1 MIESNPFA
9 IVSES
14 LGLAPSVMQAYIIL
28 MVLLVI
34 GGTLLDVVHK
44 KSAKFFFEK
53 GQSLKKI
60 AKREVGAGEKLGI
73 ALSTLANEV
82 LTSGEFENPQRRISH
97 LFTMYG
103 FIVFVVTT
111 AMLIFSLPVA
121 QGQGSG
127 LVPALWHLGALSLCF
142 GGYWF
147 WLKIR
152 VDVRSE
158 GNVWY
163 NVHQSDLFIV
173 SLLLMATFALIWSVL
188 QAVAGPTSVW
198 TIIAFVVFIGAS
210 TTLFSTVLWSKFAHM
225 FFKPAA
231 AFQKKVAV
239 ADGSRD
245 KLPEIPELSSAECK
259 ARYPDIPEY
268 MGANPPNM
276 GLGMK
281 REAPA
286 HY

>member
-9 IVSES
+9 ILSES
-14 LGLAPSVMQAYIIL
+14 LALDPGVMQAYIIL
-28 MVLLVI
+28 MIVLVI

-44 KSAKFFFEK
+44 KSARYFFEK

-60 AKREVGAGEKLGI
+60 AKREVGGGEKLGI
-73 ALSTLANEV
+73 AVSTLTNEV
-82 LTSGEFENPQRRISH
+82 LTSSEFENRDRRISH

-103 FIVFVVTT
+103 FIFFVVTT
-111 AMLIFSLPVA
+111 AVMIFGLPA
-121 QGQGSG
+121 AEGEGSG
-127 LVPALWHLGALSLCF
+127 LVPVLWHLGALSICI

-147 WLKIR
+147 WFKIR
-152 VDVRSE
+152 ADVRSD
-158 GNVWY
+158 GNAWY

-173 SLLLMATFALIWSVL
+173 SLLLMATFALIWSFL
-188 QAVAGPTSVW
+188 QTSAGATSLW
-198 TIIAFVVFIGAS
+198 TIIAFIVFIAAS
-210 TTLFSTVLWSKFAHM
+210 TTLFSTILWSKFAHM

-259 ARYPDIPEY
+259 ERYPDIPEY
-268 MGANPPNM
+268 MGDNPPNM
-276 GLGMK
+276 GLGIK
-281 REAPA
+281 REAPT

>member
-1 MIESNPFA
+1 MMESNPFA
-9 IVSES
+9 ILSES

-44 KSAKFFFEK
+44 KSAAYFSEK
-53 GQSLKKI
+53 GQSLKKL
-60 AKREVGAGEKLGI
+60 AKREVGGGEKLGI
-73 ALSTLANEV
+73 ALSTLTNEV
-82 LTSGEFENPQRRISH
+82 LTSGEFENPERRISH

-111 AMLIFSLPVA
+111 AVLIFSLPVA
-121 QGQGSG
+121 QGEGSG
-127 LVPALWHLGALSLCF
+127 LLPALWHLGALSLCF

-152 VDVRSE
+152 VDVRSD
-158 GNVWY
+158 GNAWY

-173 SLLLMATFALIWSVL
+173 SLLLMATFALIWSAL
-188 QAVAGPTSVW
+188 QAFVGATSVL
-198 TIIAFVVFIGAS
+198 TIIAFVVFIAAS

-276 GLGMK
+276 GLGIK

>member
-9 IVSES
+9 ILSEG
-14 LGLAPSVMQAYIIL
+14 LGLAPSIMQAYIIL

-34 GGTLLDVVHK
+34 GGTLLDVAHK
-44 KSAKFFFEK
+44 KSAKYFFEK

-60 AKREVGAGEKLGI
+60 AKREVGAGEKMGL
-73 ALSTLANEV
+73 ALSTLTKEV
-82 LTSGEFENPQRRISH
+82 LTSGEFDNRDRRISH

-111 AMLIFSLPVA
+111 AILIFGLPA
-121 QGQGSG
+121 AEGQGSG

-147 WLKIR
+147 WIKLR

-158 GNVWY
+158 GNRWY
-163 NVHQSDLFIV
+163 NVQEADLFIL
-173 SLLLMATFALIWSVL
+173 SLLVMATFALIWSVL
-188 QAVAGPTSVW
+188 QASTGATSVW
-198 TIIAFVVFIGAS
+198 SIIAFVIFIAAT
-210 TTLFSTVLWSKFAHM
+210 TTLFSTILWSKFAHM

-245 KLPEIPELSSAECK
+245 KLPEIPDLASAECK
-259 ARYPDIPEY
+259 QRFPDIPEY
-268 MGANPPNM
+268 MGDNPPYM
-276 GLGMK
+276 GLGIK
-281 REAPA
+281 REAPT

>member
-1 MIESNPFA
+1 MFTSNPFA
-9 IVSES
+9 ALSANLS
-14 LGLAPSVMQAYIIL
+14 LDPGVMQAYVVV
-28 MVLLVI
+28 MVILVI

-44 KSAKFFFEK
+44 KSAKYFFEK

-60 AKREVGAGEKLGI
+60 AKREVGGGEKLGL
-73 ALSTLANEV
+73 AVSTLTSEV
-82 LTSGEFENPQRRISH
+82 LTSSEFANPERRVSH

-111 AMLIFSLPVA
+111 AILIFGLPVKE
-121 QGQGSG
+121 GEGSA
-127 LVPALWHLGALSLCF
+127 LVPLLWHLGALSICI

-152 VDVRSE
+152 ADVLTE
-158 GNVWY
+158 GHKWY
-163 NVHQSDLFIV
+163 DVHQADLFIV

-188 QAVAGPTSVW
+188 QASTGATSVLSIVAF
-198 TIIAFVVFIGAS
+198 IIFIAAT

-245 KLPEIPELSSAECK
+245 KLPEIPDLASAECK
-259 ARYPDIPEY
+259 QRFPDIPEY
-268 MGANPPNM
+268 MGDNPPYM
-276 GLGMK
+276 GLGIK
-281 REAPA
+281 REAPT

>member
-9 IVSES
+9 ILSENLS
-14 LGLAPSVMQAYIIL
+14 LDPGVMQAYVIL
-28 MVLLVI
+28 MFLLVI

-44 KSAKFFFEK
+44 KSAKYFFEK

-60 AKREVGAGEKLGI
+60 AKREVGGGEKLGI
-73 ALSTLANEV
+73 ALSTLTNEV
-82 LTSGEFENPQRRISH
+82 LTSSEFKNPDRRISH

-111 AMLIFSLPVA
+111 AVLIFGLPVA
-121 QGQGSG
+121 EGDGSA
-127 LVPALWHLGALSLCF
+127 LVPVLWHLGALSMCI

-147 WLKIR
+147 WFKIR

-158 GNVWY
+158 GNEWH

-173 SLLLMATFALIWSVL
+173 SLLLTATFALIWSIL
-188 QAVAGPTSVW
+188 QTSAGPTAVP
-198 TIIAFVVFIGAS
+198 TIIAFVVFIVAA
-210 TTLFSTVLWSKFAHM
+210 TTLFSTILWSKFAHM

-245 KLPEIPELSSAECK
+245 KLPEIPDLSSAECK

-276 GLGMK
+276 GLGIK
-281 REAPA
+281 REIPT

>member
-1 MIESNPFA
+1 MIASNPFA
-9 IVSES
+9 IVSQNLS
-14 LGLAPSVMQAYIIL
+14 LDPGVMQAYVVL

-44 KSAKFFFEK
+44 KSAKYFFEK

-60 AKREVGAGEKLGI
+60 AKREVGGGEKIGI
-73 ALSTLANEV
+73 ALSTLTNEV
-82 LTSGEFENPQRRISH
+82 LTSSEFKNPDRRLSH
-97 LFTMYG
+97 LFMMYG
-103 FIVFVVTT
+103 FVFFVVTT
-111 AMLIFSLPVA
+111 AVMIFGLPVA
-121 QGQGSG
+121 EGGGAG
-127 LVPALWHLGALSLCF
+127 LAPLLWHLGALSICI

-147 WLKIR
+147 WFKIR

-158 GNVWY
+158 GNEWH

-173 SLLLMATFALIWSVL
+173 SLLLMATFALIWSFL
-188 QAVAGPTSVW
+188 QAIAGATSVLSVL
-198 TIIAFVVFIGAS
+198 AFVVFIVAA
-210 TTLFSTVLWSKFAHM
+210 TTLFSTILWSKFAHM

-245 KLPEIPELSSAECK
+245 KLPEIPDLSSAECK
-259 ARYPDIPEY
+259 ERYPDIPEY

-276 GLGMK
+276 GLGIK

>member
-9 IVSES
+9 ILSES
-14 LGLAPSVMQAYIIL
+14 LGLDPSVMQAYIIL

-44 KSAKFFFEK
+44 KSAAYFFEK
-53 GQSLKKI
+53 GQSLKKL
-60 AKREVGAGEKLGI
+60 AKREVGGGEKLGI
-73 ALSTLANEV
+73 ALSTLTNEV
-82 LTSGEFENPQRRISH
+82 LTSGEFENPERRISH

-111 AMLIFSLPVA
+111 AVLIFSLPVA
-121 QGQGSG
+121 KGEGSG

-152 VDVRSE
+152 VDVRSD
-158 GNVWY
+158 GNAWY

-173 SLLLMATFALIWSVL
+173 SLLLMATFALIWSAL
-188 QAVAGPTSVW
+188 QAFAGATSLW
-198 TIIAFVVFIGAS
+198 TIVAFVVFIAAS
-210 TTLFSTVLWSKFAHM
+210 TTLFGTVLWSKFAHM

-245 KLPEIPELSSAECK
+245 KLPAIPELSSAECK

-276 GLGMK
+276 GLGIK

-286 HY
+286 HF

>member
-9 IVSES
+9 ILSQS
-14 LGLAPSVMQAYIIL
+14 LGLDPSIMQAYIIL

-34 GGTLLDVVHK
+34 GGTLLDVMHK

-60 AKREVGAGEKLGI
+60 AKRDVSGGEKLGI
-73 ALSTLANEV
+73 ALSTLTNEV
-82 LTSGEFENPQRRISH
+82 LASSEFKNPARRISH

-111 AMLIFSLPVA
+111 AVLIFSLPA
-121 QGQGSG
+121 AHGQGSR

-152 VDVRSE
+152 VDVRSD
-158 GNVWY
+158 GNPWY
-163 NVHQSDLFIV
+163 NVHKSDLFIV
-173 SLLLMATFALIWSVL
+173 SLLLMGTFALIWSVL
-188 QAVAGPTSVW
+188 QASAGATSVW
-198 TIIAFVVFIGAS
+198 TIIAFVIFIAAS
-210 TTLFSTVLWSKFAHM
+210 TTLFSTILWSKFAHM

-268 MGANPPNM
+268 MGANPPYM
-276 GLGMK
+276 GLGIK
-281 REAPA
+281 REAPS

>member
-9 IVSES
+9 ILSGG
-14 LGLAPSVMQAYIIL
+14 LGLAPSIMQAYIIL

-34 GGTLLDVVHK
+34 GGTLLDVAHK
-44 KSAKFFFEK
+44 KSAKYFFEK

-60 AKREVGAGEKLGI
+60 AKREVGGGEKLGI
-73 ALSTLANEV
+73 ALSTLTNEV
-82 LTSGEFENPQRRISH
+82 LTSGEFENPERRISH

-111 AMLIFSLPVA
+111 AVLIFSLPVA
-121 QGQGSG
+121 KGEGSG

-152 VDVRSE
+152 VDVRSD
-158 GNVWY
+158 GNAWY

-173 SLLLMATFALIWSVL
+173 SLLLMATFALIWSAL
-188 QAVAGPTSVW
+188 QAFVGATSVW
-198 TIIAFVVFIGAS
+198 TIIAFVVFIAAS

-245 KLPEIPELSSAECK
+245 KLPEIPDLSSAECK

-276 GLGMK
+276 GLGIK

>member
-9 IVSES
+9 VLSANLPLEP
-14 LGLAPSVMQAYIIL
+14 GVMQAYVVL

-34 GGTLLDVVHK
+34 GGTLLDVLHK
-44 KSAKFFFEK
+44 KSAQYFFQK
-53 GQSLKKI
+53 GLSLKKI
-60 AKREVGAGEKLGI
+60 AKREVAGGEKIGI
-73 ALSTLANEV
+73 ALSTLTSEV
-82 LTSGEFENPQRRISH
+82 LTSSEFQNPHRRLSH
-97 LFTMYG
+97 LFMMYG
-103 FIVFVVTT
+103 FVVFVVTT
-111 AMLIFSLPVA
+111 AVMIFGLPGAEGEGAGVLPV
-121 QGQGSG
+121 
-127 LVPALWHLGALSLCF
+127 LWHLGALSICI

-147 WLKIR
+147 WFKIR

-158 GNVWY
+158 GNAWY

-173 SLLLMATFALIWSVL
+173 SLLLTATFALIWSML
-188 QAVAGPTSVW
+188 QASTGPTSLL
-198 TIIAFVVFIGAS
+198 TIVAFVIFIAAA
-210 TTLFSTVLWSKFAHM
+210 TTLFSTILWSKFAHM

-245 KLPEIPELSSAECK
+245 MLPEILDLASAECRQ
-259 ARYPDIPEY
+259 RYPDIPEY

-276 GLGMK
+276 GLGIK
-281 REAPA
+281 REAPT

>member
-1 MIESNPFA
+1 MIQSNPFA
-9 IVSES
+9 VLSES
-14 LGLAPSVMQAYIIL
+14 LSLDPGVMQAYVVL

-44 KSAKFFFEK
+44 KSAKYFFEK

-60 AKREVGAGEKLGI
+60 AKREVGGGEKLGI
-73 ALSTLANEV
+73 AVSTLTNEV
-82 LTSGEFENPQRRISH
+82 LASSEFENRDRRISH

-111 AMLIFSLPVA
+111 AVLIFGLPA
-121 QGQGSG
+121 AEGEGSG
-127 LVPALWHLGALSLCF
+127 LVPVLWHLGALSLCF

-147 WLKIR
+147 WFKIR
-152 VDVRSE
+152 ADVRSD
-158 GNVWY
+158 GNAWY
-163 NVHQSDLFIV
+163 DVHQSDLFVV
-173 SLLLMATFALIWSVL
+173 SLLLMGTFALIWSFV
-188 QAVAGPTSVW
+188 QSSAGATSVAS
-198 TIIAFVVFIGAS
+198 IVAFVVFIAAT
-210 TTLFSTVLWSKFAHM
+210 TTLFSTILWSKFAHM

-245 KLPEIPELSSAECK
+245 KLPEIPDLSSAECK
-259 ARYPDIPEY
+259 ERYPDIPEY
-268 MGANPPNM
+268 MGENPPNM
-276 GLGMK
+276 GLGIK
-281 REAPA
+281 REAPT

>member
-1 MIESNPFA
+1 MFTSNPFA
-9 IVSES
+9 ALSANLS
-14 LGLAPSVMQAYIIL
+14 LDPGVMQAYVVL
-28 MVLLVI
+28 MVILVI

-44 KSAKFFFEK
+44 KSAKYFFEK

-60 AKREVGAGEKLGI
+60 AKREVGGGEKLGL
-73 ALSTLANEV
+73 AVSTFTNEV
-82 LTSGEFENPQRRISH
+82 LTSSEFANPERRVSH

-111 AMLIFSLPVA
+111 AVMIFGLPVA
-121 QGQGSG
+121 EGEGSA
-127 LVPALWHLGALSLCF
+127 LMPLLWHLGALSICI

-152 VDVRSE
+152 ADVNSE
-158 GNVWY
+158 GNKWY
-163 NVHQSDLFIV
+163 DVHQSDLFIV

-188 QAVAGPTSVW
+188 QASTGATSVW
-198 TIIAFVVFIGAS
+198 SIVAFVIFIVAT
-210 TTLFSTVLWSKFAHM
+210 TTLFSTILWSKFAHM

-245 KLPEIPELSSAECK
+245 KLPEIPDLASAECK
-259 ARYPDIPEY
+259 QRFPDIPEY
-268 MGANPPNM
+268 MGDNPPYM
-276 GLGMK
+276 GLGIK
-281 REAPA
+281 REAPN

>member
-9 IVSES
+9 VLSETLS
-14 LGLAPSVMQAYIIL
+14 LDPGVMQAYVVL
-28 MVLLVI
+28 MALLVI

-44 KSAKFFFEK
+44 KSAKYFFEK

-60 AKREVGAGEKLGI
+60 AKRDVGGGEKVGI
-73 ALSTLANEV
+73 ALSTLTNEV
-82 LTSGEFENPQRRISH
+82 LASSEFQNRDRRISH

-103 FIVFVVTT
+103 FIFFVVTT

-121 QGQGSG
+121 EGGGSG
-127 LVPALWHLGALSLCF
+127 LVPVLWHLGALSMCI

-147 WLKIR
+147 WFKIR

-158 GNVWY
+158 GNAWY
-163 NVHQSDLFIV
+163 DVHQSDLFIV
-173 SLLLMATFALIWSVL
+173 SLLLMATFALIWSIL
-188 QAVAGPTSVW
+188 QASVGATSAW
-198 TIIAFVVFIGAS
+198 TIIGFVVFIAAA
-210 TTLFSTVLWSKFAHM
+210 TTLFSTILWSKFAHM

-245 KLPEIPELSSAECK
+245 KLPEIPDLSSAECK
-259 ARYPDIPEY
+259 ERYPDIPEY

-276 GLGMK
+276 GLGIK
-281 REAPA
+281 RTAPT

>member
-9 IVSES
+9 ILSES
-14 LGLAPSVMQAYIIL
+14 LALDPGVMQAYVIL

-44 KSAKFFFEK
+44 KSAKYFFEK

-60 AKREVGAGEKLGI
+60 AKREVGGGEKIGI
-73 ALSTLANEV
+73 AVSTLTNEV
-82 LTSGEFENPQRRISH
+82 LTSSEFQNRDRRISH

-103 FIVFVVTT
+103 FIVFVVAT
-111 AMLIFSLPVA
+111 AVMIFGLPVA
-121 QGQGSG
+121 EGEGSG
-127 LVPALWHLGALSLCF
+127 VVPVLWHLGALSLCI

-147 WLKIR
+147 WFKIR
-152 VDVRSE
+152 ADVRSD
-158 GNVWY
+158 GNAWHD
-163 NVHQSDLFIV
+163 VHQSDLFIV
-173 SLLLMATFALIWSVL
+173 ALLIMATFALIWSFL
-188 QAVAGPTSVW
+188 QATIGATSVL
-198 TIIAFVVFIGAS
+198 TIIAFVVFIAAS
-210 TTLFSTVLWSKFAHM
+210 TTLFSTILWSKFAHM

-259 ARYPDIPEY
+259 ERYPDIPEY
-268 MGANPPNM
+268 MGDNPPNM
-276 GLGMK
+276 GLGIK
-281 REAPA
+281 REAPT

>member
-1 MIESNPFA
+1 MFTSNPFEPLSA
-9 IVSES
+9 VISPE
-14 LGLAPSVMQAYIIL
+14 VMQGYVVL

-44 KSAKFFFEK
+44 KSAKYFFEK

-60 AKREVGAGEKLGI
+60 AKREVGGGEKMGL
-73 ALSTLANEV
+73 AVSTVLNEV
-82 LTSGEFENPQRRISH
+82 LTSGEFENPVRRISH
-97 LFTMYG
+97 LFLMYG
-103 FIVFVVTT
+103 FIIFVVTT
-111 AMLIFSLPVA
+111 AVMIFGLPA
-121 QGQGSG
+121 AEGEAST
-127 LVPALWHLGALSLCF
+127 LMPLLWHLGALMICI

-147 WLKIR
+147 WFKIR

-158 GNVWY
+158 GNQWY

-188 QAVAGPTSVW
+188 QSTGGGVLPG
-198 TIIAFVVFIGAS
+198 IALVVFIVAA
-210 TTLFSTVLWSKFAHM
+210 TTLFSTILWSKFAHM

-231 AFQKKVAV
+231 AFQKKVAK

-245 KLPEIPELSSAECK
+245 KLPDMPELTDPDVQG
-259 ARYPDIPEY
+259 RFPDIPEY
-268 MGANPPNM
+268 MGENPPNM
-276 GLGMK
+276 GLGIK
-281 REAPA
+281 REAPN

>member
-1 MIESNPFA
+1 MFTSNPFA
-9 IVSES
+9 VLSAN
-14 LGLAPSVMQAYIIL
+14 LPLDPGVMQAYVVL

-44 KSAKFFFEK
+44 KSAKYFFEK

-60 AKREVGAGEKLGI
+60 ATRQVSGGEKASI
-73 ALSTLANEV
+73 AVSTIANEV
-82 LTSGEFENPQRRISH
+82 LTSSEFANPERRLSH

-103 FIVFVVTT
+103 FIFFVVTT
-111 AMLIFSLPVA
+111 AILIFGLPAAAGESSVLASL
-121 QGQGSG
+121 
-127 LVPALWHLGALSLCF
+127 LWHLGALSICV

-147 WLKIR
+147 WFKIR

-158 GNVWY
+158 GNEWH

-173 SLLLMATFALIWSVL
+173 SLLLMASFALIWSFL
-188 QAVAGPTSVW
+188 QASTGSTSVLSM
-198 TIIAFVVFIGAS
+198 IAFIVFIIAS
-210 TTLFSTVLWSKFAHM
+210 TTLFSTILWSKFAHM

-245 KLPEIPELSSAECK
+245 KLPEIPDLSSAETK
-259 ARYPDIPEY
+259 RLYPDIPEY
-268 MGANPPNM
+268 MGDNPPNM
-276 GLGMK
+276 GLGIK
-281 REAPA
+281 REAPT

>member
-1 MIESNPFA
+1 
-9 IVSES
+9 
-14 LGLAPSVMQAYIIL
+14 MQAYVVL

-44 KSAKFFFEK
+44 KSAKYFFEK

-60 AKREVGAGEKLGI
+60 AKREVGGGEKIGI
-73 ALSTLANEV
+73 ALSTLTHEV
-82 LTSGEFENPQRRISH
+82 LTSGEFENRDRRISH
-97 LFTMYG
+97 LLTMYG

-111 AMLIFSLPVA
+111 AMLIFGLPVA
-121 QGQGSG
+121 QGEGSG
-127 LVPALWHLGALSLCF
+127 LVPVLWHLGALSLCV

-147 WLKIR
+147 WFKIR
-152 VDVRSE
+152 VDVRSD

-173 SLLLMATFALIWSVL
+173 SLLLMATFALVWSVL
-188 QAVAGPTSVW
+188 QASVGATSVW
-198 TIIAFVVFIGAS
+198 TIAAFVIFIASS

-268 MGANPPNM
+268 MGANPPYM
-276 GLGMK
+276 GLGIK
-281 REAPA
+281 REAPS

>member
-1 MIESNPFA
+1 
-9 IVSES
+9 
-14 LGLAPSVMQAYIIL
+14 
-28 MVLLVI
+28 
-34 GGTLLDVVHK
+34 
-44 KSAKFFFEK
+44 
-53 GQSLKKI
+53 
-60 AKREVGAGEKLGI
+60 
-73 ALSTLANEV
+73 V
-82 LTSGEFENPQRRISH
+82 LTSSEFKNPDRRISH

-111 AMLIFSLPVA
+111 AVLIFGLPVA
-121 QGQGSG
+121 EGDGSA
-127 LVPALWHLGALSLCF
+127 LVPVLWHLGALSMCI

-147 WLKIR
+147 WFKIR

-158 GNVWY
+158 GNEWY

-173 SLLLMATFALIWSVL
+173 SVLLMATFALIWSVL
-188 QAVAGPTSVW
+188 QASTGPTAVP
-198 TIIAFVVFIGAS
+198 TIIAFVLFIAAS
-210 TTLFSTVLWSKFAHM
+210 TTLFSTILWSKFAHM

-259 ARYPDIPEY
+259 ERFPDIPEY
-268 MGANPPNM
+268 MGDNPPNM
-276 GLGMK
+276 GLGIN
-281 REAPA
+281 REAPS

>member
-1 MIESNPFA
+1 
-9 IVSES
+9 
-14 LGLAPSVMQAYIIL
+14 MQAYIIL

-34 GGTLLDVVHK
+34 GGTLLDVMHK
-44 KSAKFFFEK
+44 KSAKYFFEK
-53 GQSLKKI
+53 GQSLKKL
-60 AKREVGAGEKLGI
+60 AKREVGGGEKLGI
-73 ALSTLANEV
+73 ALSTLTNEV
-82 LTSGEFENPQRRISH
+82 LASSEFKNPARRISH

-111 AMLIFSLPVA
+111 AVLIFALPVA
-121 QGQGSG
+121 EGQGSG
-127 LVPALWHLGALSLCF
+127 LVTALWHLGALSLCF

-152 VDVRSE
+152 VDVRSD
-158 GNVWY
+158 GNPWY

-173 SLLLMATFALIWSVL
+173 ALLLMGTFALIWSAL
-188 QAVAGPTSVW
+188 QASLGATSVL
-198 TIIAFVVFIGAS
+198 TIIAFIIFIAAS
-210 TTLFSTVLWSKFAHM
+210 TTLFSTILWSKFAHM

-245 KLPEIPELSSAECK
+245 KLPEIPDLSSAECK

-268 MGANPPNM
+268 MGANPPYM
-276 GLGMK
+276 GLGIK
-281 REAPA
+281 REAPS
-286 HY
+286 HF

>member
-9 IVSES
+9 ILSES
-14 LGLAPSVMQAYIIL
+14 LGLDPSVMQAYVVL
-28 MVLLVI
+28 MLLLVI

-44 KSAKFFFEK
+44 KSAKYFFEK

-60 AKREVGAGEKLGI
+60 AKREVGGGEKLGI
-73 ALSTLANEV
+73 ALSTLTNEV
-82 LTSGEFENPQRRISH
+82 LTSSEFQNRDRRISH

-111 AMLIFSLPVA
+111 AVLIFGLPVA
-121 QGQGSG
+121 EGEGSG
-127 LVPALWHLGALSLCF
+127 LVPMLWHIGALSMCI

-147 WLKIR
+147 WFKIR
-152 VDVRSE
+152 ADVRSD
-158 GNVWY
+158 GNAWY
-163 NVHQSDLFIV
+163 DVHQSDLFIV
-173 SLLLMATFALIWSVL
+173 SLLLMATFALVWSFL
-188 QAVAGPTSVW
+188 QGSTGATAVW
-198 TIIAFVVFIGAS
+198 TIIAFVVFIAAS
-210 TTLFSTVLWSKFAHM
+210 TTLFSTILWSKFAHM

-259 ARYPDIPEY
+259 ERYPDIPEY
-268 MGANPPNM
+268 MGDNPPNM
-276 GLGMK
+276 GLGIK
-281 REAPA
+281 REAPT